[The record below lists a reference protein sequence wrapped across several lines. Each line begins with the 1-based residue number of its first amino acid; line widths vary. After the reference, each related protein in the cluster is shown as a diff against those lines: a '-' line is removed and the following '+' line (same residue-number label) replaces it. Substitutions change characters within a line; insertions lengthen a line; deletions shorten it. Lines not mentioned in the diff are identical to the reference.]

1 MRLISA
7 LRLSLALLA
16 MAFLGVVMLALSP
29 YNAPVVN
36 SAQTSKSVAG
46 LRDLSH
52 TFVEVAKEASEAV
65 VDIKVWK
72 EIAEGPAEFNG
83 PRSSRDESYE
93 RFFGADARKRP
104 LPQRPTPTRK
114 QVPIGAGSGFLISS
128 DGYIVTNH
136 HVAGD
141 ADKLRVG
148 LADGREFD
156 AELIGS
162 DSHTE
167 IALIKVIGEGLPVAS
182 LGDSDAL
189 RVGEWVL
196 AIGSPF
202 GLEHTVTSG
211 IVSARGRSEVGIVDY
226 ANFIQTDAAINPGNS
241 GGPLVNLDGEVIGM
255 NTALLSTNGGNSGI
269 GFAIPINIV
278 KYVAAELRENG
289 TVARGHLGVST
300 QDLTPELANWF
311 GVEQTRG
318 VLIADV
324 SPGSPADSAGIRRDD
339 VVIEYEGRLVEDSG
353 SFRTRVATTAPG
365 KNVNLGI
372 IRDSEHLV
380 KTVTL
385 GSLERGKVT
394 VNSTSKRANP
404 KEWGSLRASDLGI
417 SVQDLTEDIAKIM
430 GYEGE
435 SGVLITDVSRAS
447 PAAEAGIRPGA
458 IITEVNRKPVKNAR
472 QFEEVLMLGAE
483 HKSALLRIRRG
494 DWSRYIALELA

>member
-1 MRLISA
+1 MRLVNAVKPSTA
-7 LRLSLALLA
+7 LRA
-16 MAFLGVVMLALSP
+16 MAFMGAAMLVLSAHA
-29 YNAPVVN
+29 APVV
-36 SAQTSKSVAG
+36 SGAQANKSISS
-46 LRDLSH
+46 LRNLSDS
-52 TFVEVAKEASEAV
+52 FAEVASGSSEAV
-65 VDIKVWK
+65 VYIRAWR
-72 EIAEGPAEFNG
+72 EITDAPARFDG
-83 PRSSRDESYE
+83 SQSTPDENYE
-93 RFFGADARKRP
+93 RFFFPDTRKRP
-104 LPQRPTPTRK
+104 LPRHPTRIRK
-114 QVPIGAGSGFLISS
+114 HVPIGAGSGFLISS

-189 RVGEWVL
+189 RVGSWVL

-311 GVEQTRG
+311 GVEQKRG

-365 KNVNLGI
+365 KNVNLVI

-380 KTVTL
+380 KTLTL

-417 SVQDLTEDIAKIM
+417 SVQDLTEDVAKIM

-483 HKSALLRIRRG
+483 QKSALLRIRRG